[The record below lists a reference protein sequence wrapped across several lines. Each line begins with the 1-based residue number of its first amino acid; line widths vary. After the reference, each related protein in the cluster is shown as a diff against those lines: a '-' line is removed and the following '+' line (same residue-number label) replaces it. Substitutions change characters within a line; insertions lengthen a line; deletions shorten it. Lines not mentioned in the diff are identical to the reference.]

1 MIYFDYYKSPI
12 GLLKVVANSKSILQ
26 VDFER
31 DCNEVAK
38 PSLITDM
45 AITQLD
51 EYFNKKRKIFDIPL
65 YTMGT
70 DFQKLVWDALLKIP
84 YGETRSYKDIAEA
97 IKHPLAYRAVG
108 NANNKNKIA
117 IIIPCHRVIGANGSF
132 VGYAS
137 GIDKKSWLLNLEKNV

>member
-12 GLLKVVANSKSILQ
+12 GLVKVVANSDSILQ
-26 VDFER
+26 VDFEL
-31 DCNEVAK
+31 DYDEVVS

-45 AITQLD
+45 TITQLD

-65 YTMGT
+65 YTVGT
-70 DFQKLVWDALLKIP
+70 DFQKLVWNALLKIP
-84 YGETRSYKDIAEA
+84 YGETRSYKEIAET
-97 IKHPLAYRAVG
+97 INHPLAYRAVG

-137 GIDKKSWLLNLEKNV
+137 GIDKKRWLLNLEKNV